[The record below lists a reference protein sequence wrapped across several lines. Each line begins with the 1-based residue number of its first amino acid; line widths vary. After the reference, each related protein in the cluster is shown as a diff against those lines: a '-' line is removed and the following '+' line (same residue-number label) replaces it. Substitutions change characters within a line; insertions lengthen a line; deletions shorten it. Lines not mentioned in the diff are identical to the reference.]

1 MESQLK
7 RIKRAQALT
16 WRAQLVA
23 NPFKANLCL
32 PVCFVRCFN
41 RRIVIDLRH
50 FYLSTI
56 SNEFSRRILQISVK
70 RLLHSSQNGSV
81 VHVWLVRLAS
91 ERMEPGDWK
100 GLLSTVTWCS
110 YAPSRTNSRTRWS
123 HKTTSPYRLNIFSRL
138 SAIPASF
145 SSAVVL
151 ETTTDAKN
159 TPAIN
164 LKKKTS

>member
-16 WRAQLVA
+16 WRAQLAA

-50 FYLSTI
+50 VYLSTI

-70 RLLHSSQNGSV
+70 RLLHAFLKMQSFMA
-81 VHVWLVRLAS
+81 R
-91 ERMEPGDWK
+91 ERVEPGTGKADF
-100 GLLSTVTWCS
+100 LRSRDL
-110 YAPSRTNSRTRWS
+110 AMPPSRTRRLYRKEKYC
-123 HKTTSPYRLNIFSRL
+123 KTTSVCTCLTFL
-138 SAIPASF
+138 
-145 SSAVVL
+145 AV
-151 ETTTDAKN
+151 
-159 TPAIN
+159 
-164 LKKKTS
+164 

>member
-16 WRAQLVA
+16 WRAQLGA

-81 VHVWLVRLAS
+81 VHVWLVNGWSQGTGKAYFLRSRDVPMPHRALTRALADHIKQH
-91 ERMEPGDWK
+91 R
-100 GLLSTVTWCS
+100 
-110 YAPSRTNSRTRWS
+110 RTG
-123 HKTTSPYRLNIFSRL
+123 
-138 SAIPASF
+138 
-145 SSAVVL
+145 
-151 ETTTDAKN
+151 
-159 TPAIN
+159 
-164 LKKKTS
+164 

>member
-56 SNEFSRRILQISVK
+56 SNEFWRRILQISVK

-81 VHVWLVRLAS
+81 VHVRLVNGWSQGTGKAYFLRSRDVPMPPRALTRALADHIKQH
-91 ERMEPGDWK
+91 R
-100 GLLSTVTWCS
+100 
-110 YAPSRTNSRTRWS
+110 RTG
-123 HKTTSPYRLNIFSRL
+123 
-138 SAIPASF
+138 
-145 SSAVVL
+145 
-151 ETTTDAKN
+151 
-159 TPAIN
+159 
-164 LKKKTS
+164 